1 MELSLEYHRRVLDA
15 AARGGLVLTV
25 NNRLSRHLHALFE
38 DRMRMQGKDAWRTPE
53 ICSLDGWM
61 RRSLA
66 LLGEEGRLLGDFS
79 VLRLWEEA
87 IEADTAADSQGL
99 LQTAATARRA
109 MQAHRLL
116 VEYRADLAGFPLTED
131 HLSFIRWRQGFRK
144 KLAGGEWL
152 DAADIPDRIG
162 AALRRK
168 QIPIPTRVLLVGFD
182 EVSPQIRRLAEA
194 LTDAGSAVEEVS
206 PLDESRA
213 ELIRIP
219 AADVVDEVR
228 RAARWVRHLLE
239 IGEER
244 IGIVVPGLQDYRSH
258 IERIFSEEIDP
269 EVLPGLVEEEARFS
283 LSLGAPMSVQGMVT
297 AALEILALQVR
308 SPAETVGFLLR
319 SPYLG
324 GALAE
329 SHGRAAL
336 DRDLRSWRSMEVG
349 LHRLK
354 NLASGRRE
362 KEDVGALPRLAGIC
376 EVVMKSLAEGGKR
389 TPGEWVVHF
398 CRLLEQVGWPG
409 DRPLSSLEFQVHR
422 AWREKV
428 LPVMVSLDAVCPPM
442 ERGTA
447 VTLLRRLALETVFQ
461 PETPEG
467 PVRVIGLLESAG
479 LHFDHLWIMG
489 LTDEVLPAPAR
500 PNPFIPV
507 ALQAARGMP
516 HADAGR
522 ELAFARR
529 TAGRLFAAAPKV
541 VLSHPCRNGDVELR
555 PSPLIAHVPSGE
567 IDMAPTHAPGALIRD
582 LRLCLERTVDEQA
595 PALREGENPS
605 GGTGILK
612 DQALCPFRAFAHH
625 RLHARALDRPDVGL
639 DAGIRGTLL
648 HGVLEEF
655 WKITQSRDRLCAL
668 DEQALVARIAACV
681 DAAIGKQFGDGRREI
696 SPALLGLERRRL
708 AGLVREWLEEVD
720 KKRPPFTVWK
730 PEAMRSET
738 VGVLAVDTRVDR
750 IDVLH
755 DGSRVI
761 LDYKTGRV
769 DLADLF
775 GDRLTEPQLP
785 LYGIGEDEEAL
796 AGIAFARV
804 RLGECGLKGVAR
816 SAELLPG
823 VEAFAESRQAG
834 IFDISG
840 WAELLDRWRCQLEE
854 LSAEFVGGE
863 AAVSPADPKKSCQ
876 YCDLFALCRI
886 DEIALL
892 AEDPA

>member
-1 MELSLEYHRRVLDA
+1 MGLSPEYHRPVLDA
-15 AARGGLVLTV
+15 AVQGGLILTV
-25 NNRLSRHLHALFE
+25 NNRLSRHLHALF
-38 DRMRMQGKDAWRTPE
+38 DARMREEGRGAWKTPE

-66 LLGEEGRLLGDFS
+66 LFGEEGRLLGDFS

-87 IEADTAADSQGL
+87 IEADSAGDTQGL

-116 VEYRADLAGFPLTED
+116 IEYDADLAGFPLTED
-131 HLSFIRWRQGFRK
+131 HLSFIRWRQRFRK
-144 KLAGGEWL
+144 NLGAGDWF
-152 DAADIPDRIG
+152 DAADLPDRIG

-168 QIPIPTRVLLVGFD
+168 QIPVPSRVLLVGFD

-194 LTDAGSAVEEVS
+194 LTDAGGIVEEVS
-206 PLDESRA
+206 PFDESCG

-219 AADVVDEVR
+219 AADVADEVR
-228 RAARWVRHLLE
+228 RGARWVRHLLE
-239 IGEER
+239 NGEER
-244 IGIVVPGLQDYRSH
+244 IGVVVPGLQDYRSH

-269 EVLPGLVEEEARFS
+269 EVLPGLVEEESRFS
-283 LSLGAPMSVQGMVT
+283 LSLGAPLAGQGLVT
-297 AALEILALQVR
+297 AALEILALQLR

-319 SPYLG
+319 TPYLG
-324 GALAE
+324 GGLTE
-329 SHGRAAL
+329 SHGRATL
-336 DRDLRSWRSMEVG
+336 DRDLRSWRFMEVG

-354 NLASGRRE
+354 NLAAGR
-362 KEDVGALPRLAGIC
+362 KEGSDKGALPQLAGIC
-376 EVVMKSLAEGGKR
+376 EAVMKCLAEGGKR

-398 CRLLEQVGWPG
+398 SRLLEQVGWPG
-409 DRPLSSLEFQVHR
+409 DRPLSSFEYQVHK

-428 LPVMVSLDAVCPPM
+428 LPVMVSLDAVCPPI

-447 VTLLRRLALETVFQ
+447 VALLRRLAMETVFQ

-507 ALQAARGMP
+507 ALQVAQGMP

-522 ELAFARR
+522 ELDFARR
-529 TAGRLFAAAPKV
+529 IVRRLYAAAPKV
-541 VLSHPCRNGDVELR
+541 VLSHPCRNGDVELG
-555 PSPLIAHVPSGE
+555 PSPLIAHVPHGE

-582 LRLCLERTVDEQA
+582 LRLPLEKAVDEQA
-595 PALREGENPS
+595 PALPPGENPS

-625 RLHARALDRPDVGL
+625 RLHARALERPDVGL

-655 WKITQSRDRLCAL
+655 WKITESRDNLCAL
-668 DEQALVARIAACV
+668 DEQALAARIAACA
-681 DAAIGKQFGDGRREI
+681 DAAIDKQFGEGRRET
-696 SPALLGLERRRL
+696 SQALLALERRRL
-708 AGLVREWLEEVD
+708 AGLVREWIEEVD
-720 KKRPPFTVWK
+720 RNRPPFQVWK
-730 PEAMRSET
+730 PEAMRRET
-738 VGVLAVDTRVDR
+738 VGALTIDTKVDR
-750 IDVLH
+750 IDVLD
-755 DGSRVI
+755 DGRRVI

-769 DLADLF
+769 DLTDLF
-775 GDRLTEPQLP
+775 GERLIEPQLP
-785 LYGIGEDEEAL
+785 LYGIGEDEETL

-816 SAELLPG
+816 GADLLPG
-823 VEAFAESRQAG
+823 VEAFADSRQAG
-834 IFDISG
+834 AFDISG
-840 WAELLDRWRCQLEE
+840 WEELLDRWRRQLEE

-876 YCDLFALCRI
+876 YCDLFPLCRI